1 MARVLILAAAALMA
15 CASLK
20 ENYQVENRA
29 TAGIG
34 AGPGVRLASADT
46 DVEGRKYSCDHEY
59 PTGSHVTGTVCRW
72 VEPDYN
78 KRAHDQ
84 ADLSMLFREKVDMIS
99 GH

>member
-29 TAGIG
+29 TEGIG
-34 AGPGVRLASADT
+34 GGPGVRLASTDT
-46 DVEGRKYSCDHEY
+46 DVEGRMYHCDPEY

-72 VEPDYN
+72 LEPNYN
-78 KRAHDQ
+78 TRARLS
-84 ADLSMLFREKVDMIS
+84 ADLNMILRQNK